1 MHPDRWQRL
10 CDALSA
16 LARAPQHHPNLIAE
30 CLAHQAARATG
41 GHRAFVLLMTR
52 NRVLPRNLQNEP
64 IQGWTP
70 IHRYSPPASPEYQKL
85 IGELM
90 RRRSPINELPSSVAI
105 ARSAGRL
112 RVLLRPELIGE
123 RRWEET
129 PTGEL
134 MALLGSGDRMLGGL
148 PLGDT
153 VEVIIGVDRPL
164 GAPEFV
170 EEDRAQLA
178 RFFERCGP
186 YLMRIL
192 ISHGLLPHQNPLTPR
207 ERECHELL
215 LDALTES
222 EIAEVMGLTPRSA
235 HQYVARVYQK
245 LGINSRAQLI
255 SEWLIAGQL
264 FEAMMP
270 FDLDHRLANV
280 EGLRS
285 AESTQTSTPA

>member
-70 IHRYSPPASPEYQKL
+70 IHRYSPPTPPKYQAH
-85 IGELM
+85 IRELM
-90 RRRSPINELPSSVAI
+90 RQRNPLNDLPSSVAI

-134 MALLGSGDRMLGGL
+134 MALLGSGDRMMGGL

-153 VEVIIGVDRPL
+153 VEIIIGVDRPP
-164 GAPEFV
+164 GAPEFD

-178 RFFERCGP
+178 CFFERCGP
-186 YLMRIL
+186 YLVRLL

-207 ERECHELL
+207 ERECYELL
-215 LDALTES
+215 LDSLTER

-235 HQYVARVYQK
+235 HQYVSRIYQK
-245 LGINSRAQLI
+245 LGLNSRAQLM
-255 SEWLIAGQL
+255 SEWLIAGQI
-264 FEAMMP
+264 FEDMLP
-270 FDLDHRLANV
+270 FPLHSALVGAR
-280 EGLRS
+280 GLRS
-285 AESTQTSTPA
+285 AEMVEKAPA